1 MEDHANVID
10 RVTRVVYA
18 EARKEPYIGKIAV
31 AWVIKNRFNH
41 PRKMYGRT
49 ITEITQRKH
58 QFAYL
63 TRDAEDIENWN
74 ESIRAAEDVFYR
86 GAPDPTYG
94 SKHFLSGD
102 CYPSWVRGKSP
113 SVVIYHHR
121 FYNNID

>member
-18 EARKEPYIGKIAV
+18 EARGEPYIGKIAV
-31 AWVIKNRFNH
+31 AQVIKNRFNH
-41 PRKMYGRT
+41 PRKMYGHS

-58 QFAYL
+58 QFAYW
-63 TRDAEDIENWN
+63 TKDVGDMENWN
-74 ESIRAAEDVFYR
+74 ASINDAEDVFYR
-86 GAPDPTYG
+86 GAPDPTNG

-113 SVVIYHHR
+113 AVVIGGHR

>member
-18 EARKEPYIGKIAV
+18 EARGEPYKGKIAV

-58 QFAYL
+58 QFAYW
-63 TRDAEDIENWN
+63 TRDVGDIENWN

-113 SVVIYHHR
+113 AVVIYGHR

>member
-1 MEDHANVID
+1 
-10 RVTRVVYA
+10 
-18 EARKEPYIGKIAV
+18 
-31 AWVIKNRFNH
+31 
-41 PRKMYGRT
+41 MYGRT
-49 ITEITQRKH
+49 IKEITQRKH
-58 QFAYL
+58 QFAYW

-102 CYPSWVRGKSP
+102 YYPSWVRGKSP
-113 SVVIYHHR
+113 AVVIYHHR

>member
-10 RVTRVVYA
+10 RVTRVVNA
-18 EARKEPYIGKIAV
+18 EARGEPYIGKIAV

-41 PRKMYGRT
+41 PRKMYGHS

-58 QFAYL
+58 QFAYW
-63 TRDAEDIENWN
+63 TKDVGDMENWN
-74 ESIRAAEDVFYR
+74 ASINAAEDVFYR
-86 GAPDPTYG
+86 DYPDPTKG
-94 SKHFLSGD
+94 SKHFLSGN

-113 SVVIYHHR
+113 AVVIGGHR